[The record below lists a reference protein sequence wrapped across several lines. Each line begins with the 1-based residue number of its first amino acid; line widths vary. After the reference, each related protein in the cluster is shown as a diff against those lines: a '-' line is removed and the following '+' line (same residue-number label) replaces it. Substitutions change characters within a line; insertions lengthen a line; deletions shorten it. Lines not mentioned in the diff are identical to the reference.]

1 MLRWSRAAFCS
12 NFFPI
17 IMVEFWRSG
26 TLADGMPMPEADVDE
41 NDATVLGEDDVRRSR
56 QTFAVHS
63 EAVTH
68 VNPK

>member
-1 MLRWSRAAFCS
+1 
-12 NFFPI
+12 
-17 IMVEFWRSG
+17 
-26 TLADGMPMPEADVDE
+26 MPEADVDE

>member
-17 IMVEFWRSG
+17 IMVGFWRSE
-26 TLADGMPMPEADVDE
+26 TLAAGMPMPEAAVGE
-41 NDATVLGEDDVRRSR
+41 NDATVLGEDNVRRSR
-56 QTFAVHS
+56 QIFAVHS